1 MAEKKAETSTQ
12 EASTQPVVDLLTHI
26 LNEFRKQA
34 QSTTAPPLESEA
46 VKAVEAFKEISN
58 ALDVRKA

>member
-1 MAEKKAETSTQ
+1 MPEKKAETSNQ
-12 EASTQPVVDLLTHI
+12 EAATQPVVDLLTHI

-34 QSTTAPPLESEA
+34 QSATPPPLGGEA

-58 ALDVRKA
+58 ALDVKKS